1 MYAHDYCIP
10 GHSCPHT
17 ERPMPMTNRS
27 GFSVSKILALSLLL
41 CGLLFWTGCS
51 RHSGTDNIFQTAI
64 RFEDGVIC
72 PGDCDF
78 AAPID
83 EVLKAKGLTEDAIDG
98 AQEDGRRIIQT
109 ISIDGLSEEITEIS
123 SFYHDRLVSVVYNIP
138 VSPEE
143 YDETCTLLQ
152 QQAESSIPQEMM
164 LTTGSLL
171 DGNSM
176 IWQDEKENAI
186 RIEIAD
192 VYNSNDKVIGIGV
205 YVARTEE
212 AMAQFTDG

>member
-1 MYAHDYCIP
+1 
-10 GHSCPHT
+10 
-17 ERPMPMTNRS
+17 
-27 GFSVSKILALSLLL
+27 
-41 CGLLFWTGCS
+41 
-51 RHSGTDNIFQTAI
+51 
-64 RFEDGVIC
+64 
-72 PGDCDF
+72 
-78 AAPID
+78 
-83 EVLKAKGLTEDAIDG
+83 
-98 AQEDGRRIIQT
+98 
-109 ISIDGLSEEITEIS
+109 
-123 SFYHDRLVSVVYNIP
+123 
-138 VSPEE
+138 
-143 YDETCTLLQ
+143 
-152 QQAESSIPQEMM
+152 MM